1 MQMLLLLLLATPLV
15 DWRTGGRDK
24 GVSVY
29 PHGDLL
35 LRIAEQCEVTV
46 CWIVIYKVRL
56 VQVLIPSLQFSII
69 YGNCSHI
76 WLISI
81 YTMWLIKH
89 GNLYS
94 GAARR
99 SRMRIL
105 RILQIVEN
113 HEFYEFKRKWHWQF
127 FNTVLD
133 N

>member
-56 VQVLIPSLQFSII
+56 VQVLIASLQFSII

-76 WLISI
+76 W
-81 YTMWLIKH
+81 
-89 GNLYS
+89 
-94 GAARR
+94 
-99 SRMRIL
+99 
-105 RILQIVEN
+105 
-113 HEFYEFKRKWHWQF
+113 
-127 FNTVLD
+127 
-133 N
+133 